1 MLFQGYTLLAT
12 PLVTLMKSSKVVT
25 DIVATFALPWAHHMK
40 YLLGRSNDTNTIGSL
55 VHLIG
60 YPICTLTGR
69 IYFSMVNLKTH
80 CLTYMLLLAPFL
92 TSLMTILL
100 ILILVPNLSSS
111 KINKHSNKLES
122 FIVFCTLTTKMKKIA
137 EKGLAY
143 FKAIGRST

>member
-1 MLFQGYTLLAT
+1 
-12 PLVTLMKSSKVVT
+12 MKSSKVVT

-60 YPICTLTGR
+60 YPLCTLTGR
-69 IYFSMVNLKTH
+69 IYFFIVSLKTMF
-80 CLTYMLLLAPFL
+80 LMNTLILAPFL
-92 TSLMTILL
+92 TSLLTILL

-111 KINKHSNKLES
+111 PKINKRSESKLQS
-122 FIVFCTLTTKMKKIA
+122 FIVFCTLTTKMKRIA